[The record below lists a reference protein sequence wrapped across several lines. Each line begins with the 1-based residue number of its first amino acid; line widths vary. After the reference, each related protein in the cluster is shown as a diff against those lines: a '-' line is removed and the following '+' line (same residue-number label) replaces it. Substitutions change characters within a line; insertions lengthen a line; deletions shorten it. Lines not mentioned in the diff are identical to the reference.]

1 MKTPKA
7 LTLMLIILT
16 LIWSCNGKKKGTKT
30 PKPEIKSV
38 VTESGFVE
46 PENNASFTVKSI
58 KVKGDILN
66 IEVEYSGG
74 CQKHE
79 FELFFNGMYMKS
91 MPPKAG
97 LILVHKN
104 NGDNCRELIT
114 ETLKFDLT
122 PTRYGDTKDY
132 TIIFSMNNYKGEFEY
147 SY

>member
-1 MKTPKA
+1 MKLSGFLPF
-7 LTLMLIILT
+7 TLMLLA
-16 LIWSCNGKKKGTKT
+16 LSLSCNCKKKGTKT
-30 PKPEIKSV
+30 PKPEIKSTI
-38 VTESGFVE
+38 TESGFIE
-46 PENNASFTVKSI
+46 PKENAPFVVKSV
-58 KVKGDILN
+58 KVKGDILT

-79 FELFFNGMYMKS
+79 FDLFFNGIYMKS

-122 PTRYGDTKDY
+122 STRYGDTKDY
-132 TIIFSMNNYKGEFEY
+132 TIIFSLNNHKEDFEY

>member
-1 MKTPKA
+1 MKTIHFLPLA
-7 LTLMLIILT
+7 FVLLTLSLG
-16 LIWSCNGKKKGTKT
+16 CNGKKKGAKT
-30 PKPEIKSV
+30 PKPEVKLV
-38 VTESGFVE
+38 VAENGFVE
-46 PENNASFTVKSI
+46 PENNAPFTVKSV

-74 CQKHE
+74 CEKHE
-79 FELFFNGMYMKS
+79 FDLFFNGIYMKS

-104 NGDNCRELIT
+104 NDDNCRQLIT

-132 TIIFSMNNYKGEFEY
+132 TIIFSLNNFKDEFEY